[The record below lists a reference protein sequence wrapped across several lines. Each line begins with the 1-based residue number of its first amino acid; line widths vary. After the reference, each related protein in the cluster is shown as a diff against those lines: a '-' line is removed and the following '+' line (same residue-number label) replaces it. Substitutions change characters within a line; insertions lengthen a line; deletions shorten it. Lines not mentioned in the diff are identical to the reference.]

1 MTIFDEEYKVIAV
14 ENQRIVIRGVLSG
27 NVLVIKTAPEFPLSE
42 GGFSSGQLITLSD
55 PAAGA
60 PN

>member
-1 MTIFDEEYKVIAV
+1 MTIFDEEYKVVAV
-14 ENQRIVIRGVLSG
+14 ESQRLVIRGLVSG
-27 NVLVIKTAPEFPLSE
+27 NVLVIKTDPEFPRE
-42 GGFSSGQLITLSD
+42 AFPVGQLITLSD

>member
-1 MTIFDEEYKVIAV
+1 MTIFHEEYKVIAV
-14 ENQRIVIRGVLSG
+14 ESQRLVVRGVLSG
-27 NVLVIKTAPEFPLSE
+27 KVLVIKTVPEFPLTEE
-42 GGFSSGQLITLSD
+42 GFRVGQLIVLSD